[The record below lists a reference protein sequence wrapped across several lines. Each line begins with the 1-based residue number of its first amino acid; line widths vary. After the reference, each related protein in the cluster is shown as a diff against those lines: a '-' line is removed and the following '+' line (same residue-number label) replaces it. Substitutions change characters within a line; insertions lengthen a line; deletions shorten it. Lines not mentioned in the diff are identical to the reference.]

1 MKKLLSLLRGLAVA
15 AVMLS
20 TAGLLYGHELHFT
33 HFNKEDNNLAY
44 NSINTIFEDSRG
56 YVWIGTHKGL
66 SRYDG
71 VRFKNYD
78 KSDLGVA
85 SDFVSAICEDNSGNL
100 WIGTDKGASIYR
112 YDIDNFISLDN
123 LFPGG
128 ARISERFTLSGP
140 TPGAWYG
147 WARAKMAYTN
157 TTLFPIALNMSCYE
171 ISRLRMSI
179 GSSLTKPKA
188 YL

>member
-20 TAGLLYGHELHFT
+20 TAGLLYGQELHFT

-85 SDFVSAICEDNSGNL
+85 SDFVSAICEDNAGNL
-100 WIGTDKGASIYR
+100 
-112 YDIDNFISLDN
+112 
-123 LFPGG
+123 
-128 ARISERFTLSGP
+128 
-140 TPGAWYG
+140 
-147 WARAKMAYTN
+147 
-157 TTLFPIALNMSCYE
+157 
-171 ISRLRMSI
+171 
-179 GSSLTKPKA
+179 
-188 YL
+188 